1 MKINIK
7 DLLDIIHVLEN
18 RMKEVYPGGVIDI
31 PDDDYYWSI
40 ADDKKYNPAEIPIDF
55 DLGQVS
61 FDWDELIKLKEE
73 ADKAGRFPIS
83 YHLGCIAEIFNVI
96 KKNGSGV
103 W

>member
-7 DLLDIIHVLEN
+7 ELIEVIHVLEK
-18 RMKEVYPGGVIDI
+18 RMKEVYPNGVIEI

-40 ADDKKYNPAEIPIDF
+40 TDDTKYDPAETPGNL

-61 FDWDELIKLKEE
+61 FDWDELLKLKDEVE
-73 ADKAGRFPIS
+73 NTGRVPIS
-83 YHLGCIAEIFNVI
+83 YHLGCIAEILNVI